1 MSNTICEVQIPYDER
16 LTLRHIQMF
25 IRDEAT
31 KYGVPVD
38 MNISNNRIVMTHPN
52 HLSDYFT
59 FEVTMWTEY
68 GYIVLR
74 LSQTGKSKQYK
85 KRAFSNAYK
94 QQLTHS
100 YVSSQLELPNSNEYL
115 FKSTINKFRSLG
127 YDENERL
134 KEDRYYNSLISVFK
148 STFGVN

>member
-1 MSNTICEVQIPYDER
+1 
-16 LTLRHIQMF
+16 MF

-38 MNISNNRIVMTHPN
+38 MNISNNRIIMTHPD
-52 HLSDYFT
+52 HFTDYFT

-68 GYIVLR
+68 GYNVLR
-74 LSQTGKSKQYK
+74 LSQTEKSRQYK
-85 KRAFSNAYK
+85 KRAFSNAYG

-127 YDENERL
+127 YDGDEHL
-134 KEDRYYNSLISVFK
+134 KEDRYYSSLILVFK
-148 STFGVN
+148 STFGVK